1 MTVYEQGSTHDLL
14 ADEKWQV
21 KPSISTTDVI
31 PPRTTDD
38 QPIV

>member
-1 MTVYEQGSTHDLL
+1 MTVFEQGSTHDLL

-31 PPRTTDD
+31 PQQTTDEK
-38 QPIV
+38 PIV